1 MKNVDLL
8 YLTQEMILDL
18 GISMKEII
26 PIIEQVLKEHE
37 EGSLEIPPKPGIH
50 PQKNTFIHA
59 MPGYIPGMKVSG
71 IKWVSGYPENFK
83 HDLPQIMGVL
93 ILNDVE
99 TGAPQAIMDCR
110 WITAV
115 RTSVMSAVT
124 AKYCAR
130 KNARVAGIIGAG
142 IQGKF
147 HALALKE
154 VLPELETIKIFDIKE
169 ESMDDFVKVVSK
181 KTGLQVIKASN
192 CKEAVTDSDVVITAT
207 QRLEKPIIEFEW
219 LKEGVFGVGLES
231 GRAWG
236 DAILNMDK
244 FVTDDWAQT
253 KKFAEAGGFPKEIK
267 DFYIEVG
274 KFVNG
279 KQEGRENDKENI
291 IAGNV
296 GIAALDLA
304 IGNMVYKRALDEEK
318 GMKLPLMETENIIF

>member
-8 YLTQEMILDL
+8 YLTQEMILEL

-26 PIIEQVLKEHE
+26 PTIEQVLKEHE

-59 MPGYIPGMKVSG
+59 MPGFIPGMQVSG
-71 IKWVSGYPENFK
+71 IKWVSGFPDNYK

-99 TGAPQAIMDCR
+99 TGAPLAIMDCR

-130 KNARVAGIIGAG
+130 EDAKVAGIIGAG

-154 VLPELETIKIFDIKE
+154 VLPQLNTIKIFDIKE
-169 ESMDDFVKVVSK
+169 ESMDDYAKVISE
-181 KTGLQVIKASN
+181 KTGLQVMKAPTV
-192 CKEAVTDSDVVITAT
+192 KEAVIDSDVVITAT
-207 QRLEKPIIEFEW
+207 QRLKKPIIEFEW
-219 LKEGVFGVGLES
+219 LKRGIFGVGLEA

-236 DAILNMDK
+236 DAILRMDK
-244 FVTDDWAQT
+244 FVTDDWEQT
-253 KKFAEAGGFPKEIK
+253 KKFAEAGGFPKEVE

-279 KQEGRENDKENI
+279 KRKGRENDQENI
-291 IAGNV
+291 IACNV
-296 GIAALDLA
+296 GISALDLA
-304 IGNMVYKRALDEEK
+304 IANMVYERALDKEK
-318 GMKLPLMETENIIF
+318 GMKLPLMETENIIL